1 MPLEGK
7 TVVVTGASSG
17 IGREAAAR
25 FLAEGA
31 RVVAVSD
38 RSEELN
44 RAAGDLGSVGEIEPV
59 VCDVGDPGQVDS
71 LAERVEVIGGADI
84 LVNNAGVWKEL
95 DFLDIDDAAW
105 ERMLRVNL
113 TGPFLCSRALV
124 PKMRD
129 RGGGAI
135 VNTASTNGLAA
146 EPRLVHYNAS
156 KGGVVMLTRSM
167 ALDLAPYR
175 IRVNAVA
182 PGIIRTPLIAHMLDA
197 QPAGLVGTVVPWGRV
212 ARPQEVAACIAFLA
226 SEEASYVT
234 GEIFVCD
241 GGQLAINGQLPQEYR
256 AEIEKRLA
264 EDGGGSGAGAR

>member
-1 MPLEGK
+1 MRLEGR
-7 TVVVTGASSG
+7 TAVVTGASSG

-31 RVVAVSD
+31 RVVAVSNQ
-38 RSEELN
+38 SEELD
-44 RAAGDLGSVGEIEPV
+44 RAARDLGSAGEIEPV
-59 VCDVGDPGQVDS
+59 VCDVGDSGQVDR
-71 LAERVEVIGGADI
+71 LAAHVEEMGGADI

-95 DFLDIDDAAW
+95 DFLDIDDAEW

-129 RGGGAI
+129 RGGGSI

-197 QPAGLVGTVVPWGRV
+197 QPAGQVGTVVPWGRV
-212 ARPQEVAACIAFLA
+212 AMPKEVAACIVFLA
-226 SEEASYVT
+226 SDEASYVT

-241 GGQLAINGQLPQEYR
+241 GGQLAINGQLPDEYQ
-256 AEIEKRLA
+256 AEIRKRLA
-264 EDGGGSGAGAR
+264 QDGGHPESGKQ